1 MPCLIVFICLGLP
14 HENYT
19 FGDSSETK
27 YAVKPKKQSQ
37 GGLSGAIISTPDPL
51 DFLETLKG
59 SSKRQGE
66 QLLRYNPQRHPLGAA
81 PVLRPH
87 LWTKLAELQVSIDFN
102 EWNLGFHQEHRLY
115 LWTSVGR
122 ATGLHQLQGVEPG
135 VSQWQGSVLIQCN
148 NLKGWNQGFRQKQ
161 RLCLWTRLAELLFS
175 IDFNSVEPG
184 VSQATAA
191 DHGISGPRWWR

>member
-66 QLLRYNPQRHPLGAA
+66 QLLRYNPQKHPLGAA
-81 PVLRPH
+81 PVLQPH
-87 LWTKLAELQVSIDFN
+87 LWTKLAELLVQSTSRSGT
-102 EWNLGFHQEHRLY
+102 WGFAAARTSNRLAEIHRRRPIGFLQHSPTAP
-115 LWTSVGR
+115 LDQVGR
-122 ATGLHQLQGVEPG
+122 AASLNQLQGAEPG
-135 VSQWQGSVLIQCN
+135 VSPLQGSAIGLQI
-148 NLKGWNQGFRQKQ
+148 
-161 RLCLWTRLAELLFS
+161 
-175 IDFNSVEPG
+175 
-184 VSQATAA
+184 
-191 DHGISGPRWWR
+191 

>member
-37 GGLSGAIISTPDPL
+37 GGLSGAIIFTPDQL

-66 QLLRYNPQRHPLGAA
+66 QLLRYNPQKHPLGAA
-81 PVLRPH
+81 PVVSTSTAPLD
-87 LWTKLAELQVSIDFN
+87 QVGRAVGSVNFT
-102 EWNLGFHQEHRLY
+102 ERNLGFRRCKDQ
-115 LWTSVGR
+115 
-122 ATGLHQLQGVEPG
+122 
-135 VSQWQGSVLIQCN
+135 
-148 NLKGWNQGFRQKQ
+148 
-161 RLCLWTRLAELLFS
+161 
-175 IDFNSVEPG
+175 
-184 VSQATAA
+184 
-191 DHGISGPRWWR
+191 